1 MQINYLSQDSPDHN
15 IIRQSDFIN
24 YKDYP
29 FSKCP
34 CWGHKSDRTFI
45 VTSPIDF
52 SFTIDNPDAKML
64 FWDDKHLN
72 APSPVFHM
80 KTPHFLFWTHDD
92 NIWLEANDHPM
103 TSLDNNLIMVPGWV
117 QLSTWP
123 SKASIG
129 FVVVDKDKPVIIKKG
144 DPLCRISFHS
154 PDLNEEVDLEWI
166 EDRAT
171 IEEIQEIYESKR
183 EEAMEDGSW
192 KDRLFNKGKSKCP
205 FARIIY

>member
-1 MQINYLSQDSPDHN
+1 MKILCLSQDDPKHR
-15 IIRQSDFIN
+15 IIRQSEF
-24 YKDYP
+24 KDSSGMPYRR
-29 FSKCP
+29 CP
-34 CWGHKSDRTFI
+34 CFNHKNERTFI
-45 VTSPIDF
+45 VSSPIDYEF
-52 SFTIDNPDAKML
+52 RVDEPIDKNFL
-64 FWDDKHLN
+64 HYNQEHLDTL
-72 APSPVFHM
+72 VFHLT
-80 KTPHFLFWTHDD
+80 TPHFLFWTHDD

-129 FVVVDKDKPVIIKKG
+129 FVVVDKDKPVTIKKG

-166 EDRAT
+166 EDCAT